1 MAGKFNNY
9 SRSAKKPEKNIGKGV
24 LEKVTTAG
32 PHSKWVGMPPYYI
45 HTLTVEGTDYTY
57 LTGDKELEIP
67 VGEMVTFRYQEYKTG
82 LSIDKRSLGI
92 VIDPSTLSS

>member
-9 SRSAKKPEKNIGKGV
+9 SRSGNKPKKNIGKGL
-24 LEKVTTAG
+24 LEKVTTDG

-45 HTLTVEGTDYTY
+45 HTLTVDGEDYTY

-67 VGEMVTFRYQEYKTG
+67 LGKTVTFRFQVFKNTN
-82 LSIDKRSLGI
+82 SIEKRSLGI
-92 VIDPSTLSS
+92 AIDPSELQR